1 LNFYIIQKIFFKLF
15 SFFFGESY
23 ALAFI
28 YKVQLGKNCRL
39 NNNNYG
45 SEPYL
50 ISFGDYVSAINVDFI
65 THDGAVWIWR
75 REQPKIEYFKSINI
89 GSNVFIGT
97 KALILPGSNI
107 GSNVIIGAGSVVKG
121 KIQSGYVY
129 AGVPAKRLSTIDD
142 YFKKNKE
149 NFTRTKLMPYEK
161 KREFLLNFFKK
172 RYYPIKNM
180 NSKKNKS

>member
-1 LNFYIIQKIFFKLF
+1 MNFYIIQKIFFKLF
-15 SFFFGESY
+15 SFFLGESY
-23 ALAFI
+23 ALASI

-50 ISFGDYVSAINVDFI
+50 ISFGDYVSAINVDFV

-75 REQPKIEYFKSINI
+75 REQPKIEYFKTINI
-89 GSNVFIGT
+89 GSNVFIGA

-121 KIQSGYVY
+121 EIPSGYVY
-129 AGVPAKRLSTIDD
+129 AGVPAKKLSSIDD
-142 YFKKNKE
+142 YLKKNKK
-149 NFTRTKLMPYEK
+149 NFTMTKLMSYEK
-161 KREFLLNFFKK
+161 KRDLLLKFLKK
-172 RYYPIKNM
+172 KILSNKNM
-180 NSKKNKS
+180 NSKKK